1 MGSTFGRLFRVTTW
15 GESHGPALGVVVD
28 GCPAGLELNEEI
40 IQRDLDRRRV
50 GQSEV
55 TSPRQER
62 DRVTILSG
70 VFEGKTTGAPIS
82 LITYNAD
89 ADSSKYELLRD
100 VFRPGHADYTYW
112 VKYGHRDHR
121 GGGRSSARETWGRVA
136 AGAIARQLLRTV
148 AGVEVYGFVRELG
161 GITIETFDR
170 DEIDRNPVRCP
181 DPVAAQKMV
190 AAILEAKEQKTSVG
204 GIVEVRAR
212 NVPPGLGE
220 PTMDKLDALIGY
232 AMLSIPAVKG
242 VEIGDGFAAA
252 RLRGHEHND
261 PFILDNGRVRT
272 LTNHAGGM
280 LGGIS
285 TGEEIIV
292 RLAVK
297 PTSSIARPQRTVDIH
312 GNERT
317 VVVEGRHDPSICP
330 RVVPVAEAMLPLGPG
345 RLLFDEPRGSR
356 LTTQRRP
363 SAASSLSKKSG
374 KVLATHPGS
383 SISKPGTAQP
393 RIAKLIAMR

>member
-1 MGSTFGRLFRVTTW
+1 MGSTFGKLFRITTW
-15 GESHGPALGVVVD
+15 GESHGPALGVVVE

-89 ADSSKYELLRD
+89 ADSSKYEPLRD

-148 AGVEVYGFVRELG
+148 AGVEVYGFVRELA

-170 DEIDRNPVRCP
+170 EEIDRNPVRCP

-204 GIVEVRAR
+204 GIVEVRAV

-261 PFILDNGRVRT
+261 PFVMENGRVRT

-285 TGEEIIV
+285 TGEEIVV

-297 PTSSIARPQRTVDIH
+297 PTSSIARPQQTVDIH

-317 VVVEGRHDPSICP
+317 IVVEGRHDPSICP
-330 RVVPVAEAMLPLGPG
+330 RVVPVAEAML
-345 RLLFDEPRGSR
+345 LL
-356 LTTQRRP
+356 
-363 SAASSLSKKSG
+363 
-374 KVLATHPGS
+374 VLADLYLLNR
-383 SISKPGTAQP
+383 AA
-393 RIAKLIAMR
+393 RL